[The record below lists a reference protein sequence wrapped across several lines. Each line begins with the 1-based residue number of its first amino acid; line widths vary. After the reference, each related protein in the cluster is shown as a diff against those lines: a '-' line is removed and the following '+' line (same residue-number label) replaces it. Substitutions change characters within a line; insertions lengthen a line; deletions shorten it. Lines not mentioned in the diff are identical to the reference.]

1 MFKIS
6 CFRFLTVLYY
16 LNDVPRG
23 GETAFPVA
31 DEEYFNETVR
41 ITNLDRAYVPGG
53 GESRNYG
60 EGGVMLNRGVL
71 FVPVQSAN
79 VYNAG
84 PSVRKMQIM
93 PEVAACSIEY
103 STNSCVFSETASY
116 SLFQNLLILSRVVVL
131 QPFILLL
138 RHKFL
143 WTYK

>member
-1 MFKIS
+1 M
-6 CFRFLTVLYY
+6 LYY

-41 ITNLDRAYVPGG
+41 ITSLDRAYVPGG
-53 GESRNYG
+53 GENRNYG
-60 EGGVMLNRGVL
+60 EGGVMLNREVL
-71 FVPVQSAN
+71 FAPVQSAN

-84 PSVRKMQIM
+84 PCVRNIQIM
-93 PEVAACSIEY
+93 PEVAACSIEH
-103 STNSCVFSETASY
+103 STSCVFSERASY

-138 RHKFL
+138 RHKFH